1 MSKPDAKPIVTGATA
16 TRTIATTRIENGK
29 PKFVYVIYIAAP
41 IERVWQA
48 LTDPKLTEQY
58 WFGYRLKSDWE
69 VGSHY
74 VVDKDGVPP
83 FDKGIVLECD
93 PPRRLSYTW
102 HPQYQDVLHE
112 PHSRVTFELV
122 PFESEVQLTVIHDE
136 FEPGSKVFE
145 SISGGW
151 PKVLSSLK
159 SLLEKGQGLTSS
171 FSDVVRQRE
180 ASLGRSS

>member
-1 MSKPDAKPIVTGATA
+1 MSKPDAGAAA

-29 PKFVYVIYIAAP
+29 PKFVYIIYIAAP
-41 IERVWQA
+41 IEKVWQA
-48 LTDPKLTEQY
+48 LTDPKMTEQY
-58 WFGYRLKSDWE
+58 WFGYRLASDWK

-74 VVDKDGVPP
+74 VVDKDDVPP

-102 HPQYQDVLHE
+102 HPQYQNVLHE

-122 PFESEVQLTVIHDE
+122 PFDNEVQLTVIHDE
-136 FEPGSKVFE
+136 FEAGSKVFE
-145 SISGGW
+145 SVSGGW

-159 SLLEKGQGLTSS
+159 SLLERGHGLTSS
-171 FSDVVRQRE
+171 FSDVERHRE
-180 ASLGRSS
+180 ATAGRRV

>member
-1 MSKPDAKPIVTGATA
+1 MSKPETGAAA

-48 LTDPKLTEQY
+48 LTDPKMTEQY
-58 WFGYRLKSDWE
+58 WFGYRLKSDWK

-74 VVDKDGVPP
+74 VSEKDGVPP

-102 HPQYQDVLHE
+102 HPEHHDVLQE

-122 PFESEVQLTVIHDE
+122 PLENQVQLTVIHDE
-136 FEPGSKVFE
+136 FEAGSKVFE
-145 SISGGW
+145 RISGGW
-151 PKVLSSLK
+151 PRVLSSLK
-159 SLLEKGQGLTSS
+159 SLLETGHGLAPSWR
-171 FSDVVRQRE
+171 DADKPWLRH
-180 ASLGRSS
+180 AAGGRCS

>member
-1 MSKPDAKPIVTGATA
+1 MNKPDAKLMVTAATT
-16 TRTIATTRIENGK
+16 TRTIATPRIENGK

-41 IERVWQA
+41 IERIWQA

-58 WFGYRLKSDWE
+58 WFGYRIASDWKI
-69 VGSHY
+69 GSHY

-102 HPQYQDVLHE
+102 HPQYQNVLHE

-136 FEPGSKVFE
+136 FEADSKVFE
-145 SISGGW
+145 SVSGGW

-159 SLLEKGQGLTSS
+159 SLLETGNGLMSS
-171 FSDVVRQRE
+171 FSDVVTQRQT
-180 ASLGRSS
+180 ALGRSS

>member
-1 MSKPDAKPIVTGATA
+1 MSKPDARSAA
-16 TRTIATTRIENGK
+16 TRTVATTRIESGK
-29 PKFVYVIYIAAP
+29 PKFVYVIYIASTV
-41 IERVWQA
+41 EKVWQA

-58 WFGYRLKSDWE
+58 WFDYRIKSDWKA
-69 VGSHY
+69 GSHY

-102 HPQYQDVLHE
+102 HPQYQHVLHE

-122 PFESEVQLTVIHDE
+122 PFDDEVQLTVIHDE
-136 FEPGSKVFE
+136 FEAGSKVFE

-159 SLLEKGQGLTSS
+159 SLLERGHGLTSS
-171 FSDVVRQRE
+171 FSDVERQRK
-180 ASLGRSS
+180 AALGSSS

>member
-1 MSKPDAKPIVTGATA
+1 MNKPEARTTT

-29 PKFVYVIYIAAP
+29 PKFVYVIYIASTV
-41 IERVWQA
+41 ERVWQA
-48 LTDPKLTEQY
+48 LTDPKLTERY
-58 WFGYRLKSDWE
+58 WFGYRLASDWK

-102 HPQYQDVLHE
+102 HPQYPDVLHE

-122 PFESEVQLTVIHDE
+122 PFDNEVQLTVIHDE
-136 FEPGSKVFE
+136 FEEGSKVFGG
-145 SISGGW
+145 ISGGW

-159 SLLEKGQGLTSS
+159 SLLERGQGLTGS
-171 FSDVVRQRE
+171 FSDIERLRQ
-180 ASLGRSS
+180 AAGRSS

>member
-1 MSKPDAKPIVTGATA
+1 MSKPEARTTA
-16 TRTIATTRIENGK
+16 TRTIATTRLENGK
-29 PKFVYVIYIAAP
+29 PKFVYVIYIASTV
-41 IERVWQA
+41 EKVWQA

-58 WFGYRLKSDWE
+58 WFGYRVSSDWK
-69 VGSHY
+69 VGSSCM
-74 VVDKDGVPP
+74 VEKDGVPP

-102 HPQYQDVLHE
+102 HPQFEDALHE

-122 PFESEVQLTVIHDE
+122 ALERQVQLTVIHDE

-145 SISGGW
+145 GISGGW

-159 SLLEKGQGLTSS
+159 SLLETGHGLAPSW
-171 FSDVVRQRE
+171 SDADKQRM
-180 ASLGRSS
+180 AAKRWRA

>member
-1 MSKPDAKPIVTGATA
+1 MSKPDERTTA

-29 PKFVYVIYIAAP
+29 PKFVYVVYIASTV
-41 IERVWQA
+41 ERVWQA

-58 WFGYRLKSDWE
+58 WFGYRLKSDWK

-102 HPQYQDVLHE
+102 HPQYPDVLHE

-122 PFESEVQLTVIHDE
+122 PFENEVQLTVIHDE
-136 FEPGSKVFE
+136 FEEGSKVFE
-145 SISGGW
+145 GISGGW

-159 SLLEKGQGLTSS
+159 ILLETRKGLTST
-171 FSDVVRQRE
+171 FSDIQRQRQ
-180 ASLGRSS
+180 AAAAGRPS

>member
-1 MSKPDAKPIVTGATA
+1 MSKPEARAAG
-16 TRTIATTRIENGK
+16 TRTTATTRIENGK
-29 PKFVYVIYIAAP
+29 PKFVYVIYIASAT
-41 IERVWQA
+41 EKVWQ
-48 LTDPKLTEQY
+48 
-58 WFGYRLKSDWE
+58 

-102 HPQYQDVLHE
+102 HPQYEPFLHE

-122 PFESEVQLTVIHDE
+122 QLEGQVQLTVTHDE
-136 FEPGSKVFE
+136 FDEGSKVFE

-151 PKVLSSLK
+151 PRVLSSLK
-159 SLLEKGQGLTSS
+159 SWLETGRGLAKSWS
-171 FSDVVRQRE
+171 
-180 ASLGRSS
+180 

>member
-1 MSKPDAKPIVTGATA
+1 MSKPDARAGG

-29 PKFVYVIYIAAP
+29 PKFVYVIYIASTV
-41 IERVWQA
+41 ERVWQA
-48 LTDPKLTEQY
+48 LTDPKMTEQY
-58 WFGYRLKSDWE
+58 WFGYRLKSDWK
-69 VGSHY
+69 VGSSY

-102 HPQYQDVLHE
+102 HPQYQNVLHE

-122 PFESEVQLTVIHDE
+122 PFDNEVQLTVIHDE
-136 FEPGSKVFE
+136 FEAGSQVFE
-145 SISGGW
+145 SVSGGW

-159 SLLEKGQGLTSS
+159 SMLERGHGLMSS
-171 FSDVVRQRE
+171 FRDVQKQRE
-180 ASLGRSS
+180 AALGRSS